1 MSEQKRYPSLHGKTA
16 YRVAVRLFESAFAA
30 LEHLPE
36 ADQHLLLIE
45 IGKRV
50 LGRMPQPPLETAKPI
65 QIVGVEIKL
74 QSSEDA
80 ISGRNRTTGS

>member
-1 MSEQKRYPSLHGKTA
+1 MSEQNQSPTLGGKTA
-16 YRVAVRLFESAFAA
+16 YRVAARLFESAFAA